1 MNEERMVEVAK
12 KYLKLKLTEDHKGDA
27 IDLYCY
33 TEATVD
39 GYDVWVLTEHMDS
52 ISIGDNIFYYDSD
65 LADAILE
72 KLENEDEETLLYIDS
87 YMWDDL
93 YMDDKMIEYFGA
105 NIEAIIQDGSLGL
118 TNYETE
124 FIKSEFGV

>member
-12 KYLKLKLTEDHKGDA
+12 NYLKLKLTEDYDPGTTN
-27 IDLYCY
+27 LYCY

-39 GYDVWVLTEHMDS
+39 GYDVYVLTEDMDS
-52 ISIGDNIFYYDSD
+52 IIIGDNVFYYDSD

-72 KLENEDEETLLYIDS
+72 KIENENEETLLYIDS

-93 YMDDKMIEYFGA
+93 NMDDKMIECFSE
-105 NIEAIIQDGSLGL
+105 NIEEIINDGSLGL
-118 TNYETE
+118 TNDEIE